1 MTNPEKSFE
10 TFVHPETKE
19 AYLFAYEDYL
29 SDRELE
35 MLWEDAVRIYT
46 EDLDT
51 LQLSPPGIIIDSIV
65 REIGLKRPEDGSPL
79 ALYINELIYTEQSSK
94 EDHKAIVREL
104 GFDPGEEIISLPRS
118 A

>member
-1 MTNPEKSFE
+1 MTNPEKSLD
-10 TFVHPETKE
+10 TFVHPETDE
-19 AYLFAYEDYL
+19 AYLFAFEDYM

-35 MLWEDAVRIYT
+35 MLWEDAIRVYT
-46 EDLDT
+46 DDADAFRQVL
-51 LQLSPPGIIIDSIV
+51 PNNIIDSIV
-65 REIGLKRPEDGSPL
+65 REVGLKRPEEGSPL

-94 EDHKAIVREL
+94 EDHEAIVREL